1 MKMTLMA
8 HFRELRSR
16 IIWSAVFFTS
26 MFLIGLYISPFLR
39 SIITAPLFDVWDNP
53 SMIMTGIAD
62 GMMVEFQMAGLFA
75 IFVSIPFLLWQLWRY
90 VSPGLKNNERKIIL
104 PILVM
109 SPVLFLTGMAFAYF
123 ILLPI
128 MFKFFMSYGVENI
141 TIMPDMKNYL
151 AFSID
156 LLKAFGLS
164 FQFPLILVILN
175 RAGVLSRKKTIS
187 LSRYIIVAIFVIGAA
202 LTPPDVVS
210 QLAMSLPMVLLFG
223 LSLLFMV

>member
-16 IIWSAVFFTS
+16 IIWSAVFFTA

-39 SIITAPLFDVWDNP
+39 SIITAPLFEVWDNP

-62 GMMVEFQMAGLFA
+62 GMMVEFDMAGLFA
-75 IFVSIPFLLWQLWRY
+75 VFLSIPFFLWQLWRY
-90 VSPGLKNNERKIIL
+90 VSPGLKDNERKIIL
-104 PILVM
+104 PIVIM
-109 SPVLFLTGMAFAYF
+109 SVILFLAGMAFAYF
-123 ILLPI
+123 VLLPI
-128 MFKFFMSYGVENI
+128 MFKFFMSYGTENI

-151 AFSID
+151 AFSIE

-175 RAGVLSRKKTIS
+175 RAGVLSRKKIIS